1 MLERTLED
9 DIARRSMP
17 SKTSGAASATGLMAT
32 PVLPGQEEAH
42 SEEEEEEEEEDDVK
56 GLDMGGLATEDAA
69 YYEDEGNDDIVDLG
83 IQMGRLRITER
94 IGGFVRPRFSEEVQQ
109 TRFPRSTVLIVL

>member
-1 MLERTLED
+1 LHEEVCLV
-9 DIARRSMP
+9 RRQ
-17 SKTSGAASATGLMAT
+17 
-32 PVLPGQEEAH
+32 GQH
-42 SEEEEEEEEEDDVK
+42 PRQEEEEEEEEDVK

-94 IGGFVRPRFSEEVQQ
+94 VGGFVRPRFSEEVQQ